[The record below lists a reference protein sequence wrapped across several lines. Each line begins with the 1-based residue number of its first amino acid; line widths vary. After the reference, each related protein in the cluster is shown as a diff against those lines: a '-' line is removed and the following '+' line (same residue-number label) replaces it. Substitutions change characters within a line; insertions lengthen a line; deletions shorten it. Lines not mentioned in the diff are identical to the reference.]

1 MLFAVLTK
9 KSVNVIH
16 AYSLNRGSSKTYPI
30 RINNNVHADMY
41 VSRLVSAIIYIPLD
55 AYCTLLLW
63 IGWKLARFLFTK
75 TSVNKRLYYVMH
87 PSMRLAFAA
96 AFSECDCKGTTN
108 FSNNQKFAIQNNFF
122 NCFNTF

>member
-1 MLFAVLTK
+1 
-9 KSVNVIH
+9 
-16 AYSLNRGSSKTYPI
+16 
-30 RINNNVHADMY
+30 MY
-41 VSRLVSAIIYIPLD
+41 VSRLVSAVIYIPLD

-96 AFSECDCKGTTN
+96 ALSECECKGTTF
-108 FSNNQKFAIQNNFF
+108 FSIRNNFLF
-122 NCFNTF
+122 EVRNSAVGEEMGC

>member
-1 MLFAVLTK
+1 
-9 KSVNVIH
+9 
-16 AYSLNRGSSKTYPI
+16 
-30 RINNNVHADMY
+30 MY
-41 VSRLVSAIIYIPLD
+41 VTRLVSAVIYISLD
-55 AYCTLLLW
+55 AYCTLLPW

-96 AFSECDCKGTTN
+96 ALSECECKGTTF

-122 NCFNTF
+122 GCFDTFCTLIRASAQD